1 MPLPE
6 YMRAVINNNN
16 KLKLDKENRFKRK
29 HSSIDGKV
37 DFSNYPDS
45 TPELLAE
52 IKNNLRNENR
62 ARFIKRIIATVVV
75 GVILYFFIKLI
86 T

>member
-52 IKNNLRNENR
+52 SKNN
-62 ARFIKRIIATVVV
+62 
-75 GVILYFFIKLI
+75 
-86 T
+86 